1 MSLLEK
7 IFCISSTK
15 NKDEQILN
23 IAWLFSCADRPRQM
37 KQDKKLATAKIIIF
51 ISKCTMPSENELGI
65 KKNIC
70 AARNVYLVKWCF
82 VFNSFRV
89 NISTVLVSLTKNKIG
104 QAMGNE
110 ALWEDVRMQ
119 LN

>member
-23 IAWLFSCADRPRQM
+23 ITWLFSCADRPRQM

-51 ISKCTMPSENELGI
+51 ISKYTMPSENELEI
-65 KKNIC
+65 KKNT
-70 AARNVYLVKWCF
+70 CF

-89 NISTVLVSLTKNKIG
+89 NISTVIVTDKK
-104 QAMGNE
+104 
-110 ALWEDVRMQ
+110 
-119 LN
+119 

>member
-23 IAWLFSCADRPRQM
+23 ITWLFSCADRPRQM

-51 ISKCTMPSENELGI
+51 ISKYTMPSENELEI
-65 KKNIC
+65 KKKNLCSKERVFSKMMFCFQFISGEYFH
-70 AARNVYLVKWCF
+70 RNCH
-82 VFNSFRV
+82 
-89 NISTVLVSLTKNKIG
+89 
-104 QAMGNE
+104 
-110 ALWEDVRMQ
+110 
-119 LN
+119 

>member
-37 KQDKKLATAKIIIF
+37 NRIKSWQQQKLSSSF
-51 ISKCTMPSENELGI
+51 L
-65 KKNIC
+65 
-70 AARNVYLVKWCF
+70 NVQCQVKM
-82 VFNSFRV
+82 NS
-89 NISTVLVSLTKNKIG
+89 G
-104 QAMGNE
+104 
-110 ALWEDVRMQ
+110 
-119 LN
+119 

>member
-89 NISTVLVSLTKNKIG
+89 NISTVIFIDKK
-104 QAMGNE
+104 
-110 ALWEDVRMQ
+110 
-119 LN
+119 

>member
-37 KQDKKLATAKIIIF
+37 KQDKKLATAKNYHLHF
-51 ISKCTMPSENELGI
+51 
-65 KKNIC
+65 
-70 AARNVYLVKWCF
+70 
-82 VFNSFRV
+82 
-89 NISTVLVSLTKNKIG
+89 
-104 QAMGNE
+104 
-110 ALWEDVRMQ
+110 
-119 LN
+119 

>member
-51 ISKCTMPSENELGI
+51 ISKFTMPSENELGI
-65 KKNIC
+65 KKKHLC
-70 AARNVYLVKWCF
+70 SKERVFSKMMFCF
-82 VFNSFRV
+82 QF
-89 NISTVLVSLTKNKIG
+89 ISGEYFHCNFH
-104 QAMGNE
+104 
-110 ALWEDVRMQ
+110 
-119 LN
+119 

>member
-23 IAWLFSCADRPRQM
+23 ITWLFSCADRPRQM

-51 ISKCTMPSENELGI
+51 ISKYTMPSENELEI
-65 KKNIC
+65 KKKHLCSKERVFSKMMFCFQFISGEYFR
-70 AARNVYLVKWCF
+70 RNCH
-82 VFNSFRV
+82 
-89 NISTVLVSLTKNKIG
+89 
-104 QAMGNE
+104 
-110 ALWEDVRMQ
+110 
-119 LN
+119 

>member
-51 ISKCTMPSENELGI
+51 ISKYTMPSENELEI
-65 KKNIC
+65 KK
-70 AARNVYLVKWCF
+70 KTF
-82 VFNSFRV
+82 VQQGTC
-89 NISTVLVSLTKNKIG
+89 I
-104 QAMGNE
+104 
-110 ALWEDVRMQ
+110 
-119 LN
+119 

>member
-23 IAWLFSCADRPRQM
+23 ITWLFSCADRPRQM

-51 ISKCTMPSENELGI
+51 ISKYTMPSENELEI
-65 KKNIC
+65 KKKNIC
-70 AARNVYLVKWCF
+70 AARNVYLVK
-82 VFNSFRV
+82 
-89 NISTVLVSLTKNKIG
+89 
-104 QAMGNE
+104 
-110 ALWEDVRMQ
+110 
-119 LN
+119 